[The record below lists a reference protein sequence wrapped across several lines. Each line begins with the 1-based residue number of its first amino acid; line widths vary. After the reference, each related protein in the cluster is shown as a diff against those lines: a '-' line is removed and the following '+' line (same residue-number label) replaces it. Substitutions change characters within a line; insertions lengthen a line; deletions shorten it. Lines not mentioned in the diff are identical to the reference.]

1 MPMKLWAQEPYAV
14 LSEDSTVLTFYYDDQ
29 KAARNGLVYSASNQ
43 TPTINDNVKMVGEK
57 GTSRSVLGEIKNL
70 QENTTYYV
78 RAYVHSSSGNYV
90 YSPNVVTITTSP
102 SHHEPGES
110 DNPDPT
116 LAPRR

>member
-1 MPMKLWAQEPYAV
+1 MLVADTYAEFRFSFV
-14 LSEDSTVLTFYYDDQ
+14 ADEE
-29 KAARNGLVYSASNQ
+29 AADYGLVYSASNQ